1 MTPIPRIFGPS
12 AQSVQS
18 AAKTLCS
25 TSKKSQPQG
34 FGALR
39 ARNETR
45 AEGSMKTLENVEEL
59 AIYASACCNEEV
71 LFERND
77 WFSFCP
83 ACERLCFW
91 LYVEPVVSWIELQE
105 QELFTA

>member
-1 MTPIPRIFGPS
+1 MRKGK
-12 AQSVQS
+12 S
-18 AAKTLCS
+18 AAKVLAHYVHEV
-25 TSKKSQPQG
+25 K
-34 FGALR
+34 
-39 ARNETR
+39 R